1 VSEVG
6 LTGEERRRLD
16 EVAEGLARD
25 HPHLARRL
33 TRGRLRR
40 LHRRQVASGLM
51 IVAPPLI
58 VLGVVA
64 LQALLVTIGCLA
76 LIAAVII
83 AAGERR
89 GWRWSR
95 RR

>member
-1 VSEVG
+1 VG
-6 LTGEERRRLD
+6 MTEEERRRLD

-25 HPHLARRL
+25 HPQLARRL
-33 TRGRLRR
+33 TRGKLRR
-40 LHRRQVASGLM
+40 PRRRLVASALL

-58 VLGVVA
+58 ILGFVA

-89 GWRWSR
+89 GRRWSR